1 VSLLNEDEL
10 RRVIREEA
18 ERVFEEREAQRAE
31 VRRWLSVAQAA
42 DYLASSEAAIR
53 ARIERGTL
61 PVRRLG
67 SRVLID
73 RDELDRILE
82 RS

>member
-1 VSLLNEDEL
+1 VTIEEMIRTL
-10 RRVIREEA
+10 VREEV

-31 VRRWLSVAQAA
+31 ARRWLSVPLAA